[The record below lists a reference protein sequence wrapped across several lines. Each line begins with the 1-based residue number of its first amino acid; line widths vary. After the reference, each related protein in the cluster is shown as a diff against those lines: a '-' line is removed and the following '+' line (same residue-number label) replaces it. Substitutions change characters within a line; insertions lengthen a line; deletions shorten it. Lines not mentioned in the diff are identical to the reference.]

1 MIDCYYRKERGA
13 LFMEK
18 RSHAELISYNIN
30 NTEICASAARIS
42 TTQGDAIEIFER
54 AKGNEKNEGLIR
66 KVLASGHKSIIEHMV
81 FTFALRNVSVF
92 VEQFFIEYRLASFTV
107 KSRRY
112 VDFGGLGYH
121 IPEELKGEERFW
133 YCSYMD
139 RLFETYR
146 VMLDGG
152 IPKEDARFLL
162 PYSFHSN
169 FYCTLNA
176 RELIH
181 LMRDIRSGRGRQ
193 VPELQDLADQIEG
206 QMRKAC
212 PCVLDELE
220 SLSMEERGPFEDKD
234 EADAAGE
241 ILVGD
246 SVSFVEAGQAGAV
259 SCLSGPSDPLKLLE
273 TAFGAQ
279 HPRCLGKE
287 MDGASVI
294 DQVLSSDRPRELE
307 QLSYSFLI
315 SDITLSGITHIVR
328 HRMQSVIIPPI
339 QGLNHSRY
347 ILPDTIKK
355 DERLFELYR
364 RTLEASN
371 VTVKEMAGNPVLRG
385 YGYYYALSGNVMD
398 VMTTING
405 RELKHFIQL
414 RACNRAQWEVRK
426 ISIEMLK
433 LLREACP
440 RLFGRFGPSC
450 YVTGSCPEGRL
461 SCGKLREVAERF
473 GADPLV

>member
-1 MIDCYYRKERGA
+1 MAGNG
-13 LFMEK
+13 
-18 RSHAELISYNIN
+18 SQAELISYNIN

-42 TTQGDAIEIFER
+42 TTQGDAVEIFEKAR
-54 AKGNEKNEGLIR
+54 GNEKNEGLIR

-92 VEQFFIEYRLASFTV
+92 VEQYFIEYRLASFTV

-121 IPEELKGEERFW
+121 IPEELKGEDRCR

-139 RLFETYR
+139 RLFEAYR

-162 PYSFHSN
+162 PYAFHSN

-181 LMRDIRSGRGRQ
+181 VVRDIRGGRGRQ
-193 VPELQDLADQIEG
+193 IPELLDLADQIEE
-206 QMRKAC
+206 QIRKVC

-220 SLSMEERGPFEDKD
+220 SLAMEERAPFEKRDR
-234 EADAAGE
+234 ADDTASAVE
-241 ILVGD
+241 VLAEDLVSLVD
-246 SVSFVEAGQAGAV
+246 SGQAGAV
-259 SCLSGPSDPLKLLE
+259 SLLSGPSDPLKLLE
-273 TAFGAQ
+273 TAFRAQ
-279 HPRCLGKE
+279 HPRYAGKE
-287 MDGASVI
+287 KAGASVI
-294 DQVLSSDRPRELE
+294 DQILSSDRPRELE

-328 HRMQSVIIPPI
+328 HRMQSVIIPSI
-339 QGLNHSRY
+339 QGINHSRY
-347 ILPDTIKK
+347 ILPDTIKR
-355 DERLFELYR
+355 DERLFELYKS
-364 RTLEASN
+364 TLEASN
-371 VTVKEMAGNPVLRG
+371 IMVKEMAGNPVLRK
-385 YGYYYALSGNVMD
+385 YSYYYALSGNVMD

-414 RACNRAQWEVRK
+414 RACNRAQWEVQK

-433 LLREACP
+433 LLRKSCP

-461 SCGKLREVAERF
+461 SCGKQREVTERF
-473 GADPLV
+473 VADPLI